1 MAHRFFV
8 NKLPDGDQ
16 GILGGDQARHA
27 SQVMRFQSG
36 DRIILFDG
44 QGEEVDCE
52 IVEVSKKE
60 LRLSVIERRQVDRA
74 LKTDL
79 TLAVALPKGDRQK
92 VLVEKLV
99 ELGVNQ
105 LVPLKSSRSV
115 AVANEK
121 VIARIEKQVIE
132 ACKQCERNRLMAVTP
147 ALDLVGLAAWAK
159 TEFASARLLIGDPYE
174 GETIAA
180 VAATGESS
188 NGGQAFVIAIGPEG
202 GFSDEE
208 IASAV
213 DQGFEKLRVGPTVL
227 RVETAA
233 IAAAAILGAGRE
245 F

>member
-8 NKLPDGDQ
+8 SKLPDGDM
-16 GILGGDQARHA
+16 GTLSGDQARHA
-27 SQVMRFQSG
+27 SQVMRFQAG
-36 DRIILFDG
+36 DQIILFDG
-44 QGEEVDCE
+44 QGAEVDCE
-52 IVEVSKKE
+52 IVEVAKKE
-60 LRLSVIERRQVDRA
+60 LRLSVVERRHVDRG

-105 LVPLKSSRSV
+105 LVPLQSKRCV

-132 ACKQCERNRLMAVTP
+132 ACKQCERNRLMTVTP
-147 ALDLVGLAAWAK
+147 AMDLAGLAEWAK
-159 TEFASARLLIGDPYE
+159 SQLANARLLIGDPYE
-174 GETIAA
+174 GETIAE
-180 VAATGESS
+180 VANANPVGD
-188 NGGQAFVIAIGPEG
+188 GQAFVIAIGPEG

-208 IASAV
+208 VFAGV
-213 DQGFEKLRVGPTVL
+213 ELGFEKLRVGPTVL